1 MIQKQPSE
9 SAVIKTLFEMSGIT
23 KEAVTGELKELLREA
38 SRPIILFWDI
48 DDVIRATSF
57 SKTFLEENILC
68 DPRVKQYER
77 QRGHRGK
84 RVWLAQP
91 TAKAIQEI
99 IMNEWE

>member
-1 MIQKQPSE
+1 MMQEQPSE
-9 SAVIKTLFEMSGIT
+9 SVLIQTLFEMSGIT
-23 KEAVTGELKELLREA
+23 EEVIVEELKELLREA
-38 SRPIILFWDI
+38 SKPIILFWDI
-48 DDVIRATSF
+48 DDMVRATSYG
-57 SKTFLEENILC
+57 KTFLEEIILC

-99 IMNEWE
+99 IMNEWD